1 MESANNSISGI
12 SAGNLGNVLFEER
25 LQLIARLEQQ
35 GQCTPAV
42 AMALEDAAK
51 LVGTRIN
58 TLEEA
63 CTYARATFSLAE
75 QVALENE
82 DKAVRVRASPV
93 LEYMSFA
100 GG

>member
-1 MESANNSISGI
+1 LESANNSISGI

-63 CTYARATFSLAE
+63 CTYGHETLSLAK
-75 QVALENE
+75 QATLENM
-82 DKAVRVRASPV
+82 DKAGQVRASLV
-93 LEYMSFA
+93 LE
-100 GG
+100 